1 MPADEVMSSIFVY
14 LHETWKKKIIWKN
27 KPITFKTTYKQKE
40 QETHKK
46 TFTTVSLNKYGS
58 I

>member
-1 MPADEVMSSIFVY
+1 M
-14 LHETWKKKIIWKN
+14 
-27 KPITFKTTYKQKE
+27 PITFKTTYKQKE

-46 TFTTVSLNKYGS
+46 TFTTVSFNKYDS

>member
-1 MPADEVMSSIFVY
+1 MKLE
-14 LHETWKKKIIWKN
+14 EKEKKKMIWKN
-27 KPITFKTTYKQKE
+27 KPIAFKTTYKQKE

-46 TFTTVSLNKYGS
+46 TFTTVSLNEYDS